1 MLSDDQLWRKTRK
14 LYQEEK
20 VITVCPLGSAEH
32 VYTVRI
38 RKALSPG

>member
-20 VITVCPLGSAEH
+20 VITGVHLAQQNMF
-32 VYTVRI
+32 TQ
-38 RKALSPG
+38 